1 MKILQ
6 PNKDILQYESL
17 NQFSDKYDLFLVDL
31 WGVIHDGEELYDRVK
46 NCLEVLKSQGK
57 KVVFI
62 SNAPKR
68 ITLAESGLK
77 RLGITSDLYSG
88 IVTSG
93 EVTYDYITS
102 KKHQLGNK
110 YFLINDKEVDLLGGL
125 KLTSAETPNEADF
138 VVAIGFKEPQSRLE
152 ELLPILCN
160 CINNKLPMICANP
173 DLVVVDKN
181 GLPALCAGVMAEKYI
196 QMGGEVTYFG
206 KPYHNIYERAFSL
219 FPDIKKDLICAI
231 GDNIRTDI
239 KGANSIG
246 IDSYLIAGGIHA
258 KELGIKHGEL
268 PTIEKLNSFCDS
280 YKTKPTGVLS
290 GFVA

>member
-1 MKILQ
+1 MQ

-17 NQFSDKYDLFLVDL
+17 NQFSDNYDLFLVDL
-31 WGVIHDGEELYDRVK
+31 WGVIHDGEELYDGVK

-77 RLGITSDLYSG
+77 RLGITSDLYNG

-93 EVTYDYITS
+93 EVTYDFITS
-102 KKHQLGNK
+102 KKHQLGSK
-110 YFLINDKEVDLLGGL
+110 YFLINDREVDLLGGSE
-125 KLTSAETPNEADF
+125 LTSVETPNEADF
-138 VVAIGFKEPQSRLE
+138 VVVIGFKEPKSTLE
-152 ELLPILCN
+152 ELLPIICN
-160 CINNKLPMICANP
+160 CIDNKLLMICANP

-206 KPYHNIYERAFSL
+206 KPYHHIYERAFSL
-219 FPDIKKDLICAI
+219 FPDIKKERICAI

-239 KGANSIG
+239 KGANAIG

-258 KELGIKHGEL
+258 NELGIKHGEL